1 MRKYTYYYR
10 NDKNKE
16 AINTIVAVSR
26 IGAAKWFA
34 AIKRLP
40 LKEFLKLY
48 SVSK

>member
-10 NDKNKE
+10 TDKNKE
-16 AINTIVAVSR
+16 AISVIVAASR
-26 IGAAKWFA
+26 LGAAKWFA